1 MKEAKLHLLLPPL
14 GILLLGTGVLLLAH
28 RLTAD
33 LLLLPWLAAVIVGA
47 FFTQFILGRRDG
59 TDLTLFPAAML
70 LASLGLIMIGR
81 LKPAL
86 FLTQMRWLL
95 LGLIVYL
102 FLVFLGERF
111 LRLLSYPYLL
121 GVFCLLLLCSALFFG
136 TEIGGS
142 RNWIVFGP
150 FAVQPSEF
158 GKIVIIMFLAA
169 YLTEHREVLTLP
181 RHRLLWLKL
190 PVLRFIAPLLL
201 IWGIAILM
209 FVVQRDLGSAL
220 LFFGI
225 AVSMTYMATGRKS
238 YVALA
243 FAFFLGAAAL
253 SYSFFSHVRVRFNIW
268 LDPWSDPSG
277 SAYQVVQSL
286 FALGSGGV
294 WGAGFAHGHPNLI
307 PEVHTDFIFAVIGEE
322 FGFVGML
329 VLVFCYGWLVWR
341 AFSIGK
347 QARDSGLMFS
357 AYIANGIGIWIGIQS
372 FFNIGVNIG
381 ILPTKGLTLPFMS
394 YGGSAV
400 FIMLVCVTLLL
411 RIDYENRQKMRGYSV
426 E

>member
-102 FLVFLGERF
+102 FLVFLGERV

-268 LDPWSDPSG
+268 LDPWRDPSG

-307 PEVHTDFIFAVIGEE
+307 PEVHTDFIFAAIAEE
-322 FGFVGML
+322 LGLLGSLGVML
-329 VLVFCYGWLVWR
+329 VFALFFYRAIRIALACREETRMLLAAGIAVVFLLQ
-341 AFSIGK
+341 AFII
-347 QARDSGLMFS
+347 
-357 AYIANGIGIWIGIQS
+357 IAGVTKFLPLTGI
-372 FFNIGVNIG
+372 
-381 ILPTKGLTLPFMS
+381 TLPFVS
-394 YGGSAV
+394 YGGSSMIAS
-400 FIMLVCVTLLL
+400 FMLLGILTVLSKK
-411 RIDYENRQKMRGYSV
+411 ENRHG
-426 E
+426 

>member
-102 FLVFLGERF
+102 FLVFLGERV

-190 PVLRFIAPLLL
+190 PVLRFIAPLLF

-307 PEVHTDFIFAVIGEE
+307 PEVHTDFIFAAIAEE
-322 FGFVGML
+322 LGLLGSLGVML
-329 VLVFCYGWLVWR
+329 VFALFFYRAIRIALACREETRMLLAAGIAVVFLLQT
-341 AFSIGK
+341 FII
-347 QARDSGLMFS
+347 
-357 AYIANGIGIWIGIQS
+357 IAGVTKFLPLTGI
-372 FFNIGVNIG
+372 
-381 ILPTKGLTLPFMS
+381 TLPFVS
-394 YGGSAV
+394 YGGSSMIAS
-400 FIMLVCVTLLL
+400 FMLLGILTVLSKK
-411 RIDYENRQKMRGYSV
+411 ENRHG
-426 E
+426 

>member
-86 FLTQMRWLL
+86 FLTQLRWLL

-102 FLVFLGERF
+102 VLVFLGERF

-307 PEVHTDFIFAVIGEE
+307 PEVHTDFIFAAIAEE
-322 FGFVGML
+322 LGLLGSLGVML
-329 VLVFCYGWLVWR
+329 VFALFFYRAIRIALACREETRILLAAGIAVVFLLQ
-341 AFSIGK
+341 AFII
-347 QARDSGLMFS
+347 
-357 AYIANGIGIWIGIQS
+357 IAGVTKFLPLTGI
-372 FFNIGVNIG
+372 
-381 ILPTKGLTLPFMS
+381 TLPFVS
-394 YGGSAV
+394 YGGSSMIAS
-400 FIMLVCVTLLL
+400 FMLLGILTVLSKK
-411 RIDYENRQKMRGYSV
+411 ENRHG
-426 E
+426 